1 MKLFNKIYNLKNKVP
16 KEIILISD
24 IHYASKKDIKYLN
37 KLYLKLKEL
46 DPEYICIPG
55 DLIDEAY
62 IKDEDILIEWLE
74 KLSQISKV
82 IYSLGNHENCVNKKK
97 KQFGYNKNLLN
108 KISNIK
114 NLYLLDN
121 NNVEIDN
128 INFIGI
134 TIPMKYYLEK
144 EVDDKELKD
153 IFHKLKTKKRKYNI
167 LLCHSPIDICTS
179 NYLKDSNIDL
189 VLCGHMHG
197 GILPRFLRKI
207 FKNSGIISP
216 ERKLFPRNSYG
227 YIKICDTEVI
237 ISSGIMVIRQLRN
250 LFVSEIVKIK

>member
-1 MKLFNKIYNLKNKVP
+1 MRLFNKIYNLKNKTP

-37 KLYLKLKEL
+37 KLYLKLEEL
-46 DPEYICIPG
+46 NPEYICIPG
-55 DLIDEAY
+55 DLLDEAY
-62 IKDEDILIEWLE
+62 VKDEELLIKWLE
-74 KLSQISKV
+74 KLAKLSKV
-82 IYSLGNHENCVNKKK
+82 IYSLGNHENYVNKKK
-97 KQFGYNKNLLN
+97 KIFGYNRELLN
-108 KISNIK
+108 KISNID

-121 NNVEIDN
+121 DNVVIDN

-144 EVDDKELKD
+144 ETDDKELKD
-153 IFHKLKTKKRKYNI
+153 IFNKLKTKKSKYNV

-179 NYLKDSNIDL
+179 NYLKDSNINL

-197 GILPRFLRKI
+197 GILPRFLRKVV
-207 FKNSGIISP
+207 KNGGIISP
-216 ERKLFPRNSYG
+216 ERKLFPKNSYG